1 MVSVVASAPG
11 KLVVSGEYAVLEG
24 GPAIVLALNRRAR
37 VRLSA
42 SDEGAYVIA
51 APEFGIPRAV
61 GRLDARQRVQWS
73 GVDARGSERLALVA
87 SVIESMLI
95 DGAPSG
101 FRAELDT
108 GAFFSVD
115 GGGHKFGLGSS
126 AALTVALA
134 GAICAEAGRD
144 APLAEPLMVAHRR
157 MQGGRGSGLDIA
169 ASLTGGVIEYRRRGT
184 QPKSVPVIVPVRWPD
199 DLQFACVWSGKPA
212 STGEF
217 LQRLAVWQRREPARY
232 GALMRELTAGAE
244 AVASAFADHSANAV
258 LSGISAYAASLERLG
273 VASGLDIVSAEHR
286 AIAGI
291 AADSGVVYK
300 SCGAGGGDIGIALTV
315 DAERL
320 RAFRARLAQAGLQ
333 TLDAQIALSGLEVH

>member
-1 MVSVVASAPG
+1 MSVAASAPG

-37 VRLSA
+37 VTLHAR
-42 SDEGAYVIA
+42 DDGAYVVA
-51 APEFGIPRAV
+51 APELGIAHAV
-61 GRLDARQRVQWS
+61 GRLDGQERVQWS
-73 GVDARGSERLALVA
+73 GVDAAGCERLALVA
-87 SVIESMLI
+87 AVIESMLI
-95 DGAPSG
+95 NDAPSG
-101 FRAELDT
+101 FTAVLDT
-108 GAFFSVD
+108 GAFFSTD

-126 AALTVALA
+126 AALAVALA
-134 GAICAEAGRD
+134 GAICADAGRE
-144 APLAEPLMVAHRR
+144 APLAEPLIAAHRR

-169 ASLTGGVIEYRRRGT
+169 ASLTGGVTEYRLRGT
-184 QPKSVPVIVPVRWPD
+184 QPQIVPVIVPVRWPD

-232 GALMRELTAGAE
+232 DALMRELTADAE
-244 AVASAFADHSANAV
+244 AVALAFTNNAADAV
-258 LSGISAYAASLERLG
+258 LTRIRAYAASLERLG

-320 RAFRARLAQAGLQ
+320 RAFRARLARAGLQ
-333 TLDAQIALSGLEVH
+333 TLDVQIAPSGLEVH